1 MYIIYNYLME
11 SCGEYTSP
19 EDFLFCT
26 LSIMQDEVRCFFFTH
41 SYEQFKHHIEVSI
54 ILQFYSSSN
63 VVNVS
68 LLHEIWCVQMV

>member
-1 MYIIYNYLME
+1 ME
-11 SCGEYTSP
+11 NKWCVFFQKTAPSP